1 MICCSSAEREK
12 ITSVIQM
19 FLSTNI
25 IEEVHHCVGEFIS
38 AIFPVSKPNGDIRII
53 LNLKPLNVHVT
64 YEHFKMEHLNTALG
78 LMQEHCFMSSIDL
91 KDAYYSVNVHES
103 HRKYLRFFWNNKLYQ
118 LTCLAQGLSCA
129 PRLFTKVMKP
139 IFARLRSEVFLS
151 VFYLDDSL
159 LIGKDRMECTQNV
172 EHTAALLTNAGFII
186 NVDKSSFSPSKEIT
200 FLGFCLN
207 SETMTIS
214 LPLVKRQ
221 RIFNMCTTLSNG
233 SLFPIR
239 EVARF
244 IGLLVSS
251 FPAVRYGPLF
261 YRFLEKNKILALKN
275 AKGNFDSTMQLD
287 ADALDEVKWWADN
300 VLNSFC
306 PIKVDPPAL
315 IISTDASLSGWGCS
329 FNGLSTGGR
338 WSPLEA
344 VNHINVLEIKAV
356 LFSLQSLLHDIT
368 GTHVRV
374 QSDGTTTVSYI
385 NNFGGVKSISC
396 HRVAGEIWFW
406 AFERQNHLSAEHLPG
421 AQNVLADRASRIFDE
436 NTEWQLSDSCFR
448 AIFNRFGPFD
458 IDLFASRLNALCDIY
473 CAWKPDPRAR
483 FIDAFSVNWNKFH
496 KAYVF
501 PPFSVIMKCLQKLC
515 QDQAQ
520 AVFVTPLWPT
530 QPWFPK
536 LIQMLV
542 AVPLLLPLNVLNLPF
557 NTTAVH
563 RQHKNLRLMACH
575 LSGIST
581 RSETFQKKQLPSSAV
596 LGEPLP
602 SFNTKFILQSGY
614 ISVINKNLIPY
625 VTMP

>member
-1 MICCSSAEREK
+1 MSTLVGGRLQYFFPFWQTLTSDENILALIKGVQISFDSNFKQNFVPNVICCSSAEREK

-118 LTCLAQGLSCA
+118 FTCLAQGLSCA

-139 IFARLRSEVFLS
+139 IFARLRSQGFLS

-159 LIGKDRMECTQNV
+159 LIGKDRMECTQNI

-214 LPLVKRQ
+214 LPLVKQQ
-221 RIFNMCTTLSNG
+221 RIFNMCMTLSNG

-244 IGLLVSS
+244 ISLLVSS
-251 FPAVRYGPLF
+251 FPAMRYGPLF

-329 FNGLSTGGR
+329 FNGLSAGGR

-344 VNHINVLEIKAV
+344 VNHINVLELKAV
-356 LFSLQSLLHDIT
+356 LFSLQGLLHDIT

-374 QSDGTTTVSYI
+374 QSDTTTTVSYI

-396 HRVAGEIWFW
+396 HRVAREIWFW
-406 AFERQNHLSAEHLPG
+406 AFERQNHLL
-421 AQNVLADRASRIFDE
+421 VSRTFAWG
-436 NTEWQLSDSCFR
+436 TECF
-448 AIFNRFGPFD
+448 
-458 IDLFASRLNALCDIY
+458 SR
-473 CAWKPDPRAR
+473 
-483 FIDAFSVNWNKFH
+483 
-496 KAYVF
+496 
-501 PPFSVIMKCLQKLC
+501 
-515 QDQAQ
+515 
-520 AVFVTPLWPT
+520 
-530 QPWFPK
+530 
-536 LIQMLV
+536 
-542 AVPLLLPLNVLNLPF
+542 
-557 NTTAVH
+557 
-563 RQHKNLRLMACH
+563 
-575 LSGIST
+575 
-581 RSETFQKKQLPSSAV
+581 
-596 LGEPLP
+596 
-602 SFNTKFILQSGY
+602 QS
-614 ISVINKNLIPY
+614 K
-625 VTMP
+625 